1 MKYFLVNSTGLV
13 VGVPESVR
21 VGSGEEASGIVEQYQ
36 ARPEDYTPCDE
47 NGKPF
52 EVVEKPKKTEK
63 VEE

>member
-1 MKYFLVNSTGLV
+1 MEYFLVKSTGLV
-13 VGVPESVR
+13 VGVPESVK

-47 NGKPF
+47 SGKPL
-52 EVVEKPKKTEK
+52 EVAEKPKKTEK

>member
-13 VGVPESVR
+13 VGVPESVK

-47 NGKPF
+47 GGKPL

>member
-13 VGVPESVR
+13 VGVPESVK

-47 NGKPF
+47 SGKPL
-52 EVVEKPKKTEK
+52 EEVEKPKKTEK

>member
-1 MKYFLVNSTGLV
+1 MEYFLVKSTGLV
-13 VGVPESVR
+13 VGVPESVK

-47 NGKPF
+47 SGKPLG
-52 EVVEKPKKTEK
+52 VIEKPKKTEK

>member
-13 VGVPESVR
+13 VGVPESVK

-47 NGKPF
+47 SGNPL

>member
-13 VGVPESVR
+13 VGVPESVK

-36 ARPEDYTPCDE
+36 ARPEEYTPCDKS
-47 NGKPF
+47 GKPLA
-52 EVVEKPKKTEK
+52 VEKAKKTEK

>member
-1 MKYFLVNSTGLV
+1 MEYFLVKSTGLV
-13 VGVPESVR
+13 VGVPESVK

-36 ARPEDYTPCDE
+36 ARPEEYTPCDE
-47 NGKPF
+47 SGKPL

>member
-13 VGVPESVR
+13 VGVPESVK
-21 VGSGEEASGIVEQYQ
+21 VGSGEDASGIVEQYQ
-36 ARPEDYTPCDE
+36 ARPEEYTPCDE
-47 NGKPF
+47 SGKSL

>member
-47 NGKPF
+47 TGKPLGTI
-52 EVVEKPKKTEK
+52 EKPKKTEK

>member
-13 VGVPESVR
+13 VGVPESVK

-36 ARPEDYTPCDE
+36 ARPEDYTSCDE
-47 NGKPF
+47 SGKPL